1 MRKMIFNITFGFK
14 YSKIKYVLLCPIPMH
29 SDGFKKLKFDFKVLV
44 VNLRGL
50 QSNNFW
56 SKELR
61 KKIADLNKI
70 AVVNKMHQLKYNVQH
85 VLKNV
90 WVAMLW

>member
-14 YSKIKYVLLCPIPMH
+14 YSKMKYVLLCPIPMH

-50 QSNNFW
+50 QSNNF
-56 SKELR
+56 
-61 KKIADLNKI
+61 
-70 AVVNKMHQLKYNVQH
+70 
-85 VLKNV
+85 
-90 WVAMLW
+90 